1 MAWRDGVLEL
11 AGGGSVGADAAVA
24 APQLVGPALPGL
36 PHDGGGF
43 VPTDLEGRVRGTTDI
58 YAAGDATQFRPKQG
72 GLATQQADAV
82 AAAIARETGADVQPM
97 PYRPVP
103 PAPPPTRIVPPFP
116 APPV

>member
-82 AAAIARETGADVQPM
+82 AAALPPQSRPDRHPV
-97 PYRPVP
+97 PYP
-103 PAPPPTRIVPPFP
+103 PAPPPPLPPP
-116 APPV
+116 TL